1 MEAEPMQ
8 PVTATPIHGYS
19 RAEVDDFLQAAAAE
33 RARLEATIADANGRA
48 SRARSALGTHRV
60 MVAMLL
66 ETQREL
72 GQLRTDAEQ
81 EAEAI
86 IAAAE
91 RDVAQARAIRLDTE
105 EIDLSAF
112 ATAGENAV
120 AGMSTP
126 LSAFAPPEGTS
137 ADGSFASAPVNGA
150 GDGSGDDYF
159 AFLRGALDDDQPLGP
174 PPA

>member
-8 PVTATPIHGYS
+8 PPTATPIHGYS
-19 RAEVDDFLQAAAAE
+19 RAEVDDFLSAAAAE
-33 RARLEATIADANGRA
+33 RARLEATIADANTRA

-72 GQLRTDAEQ
+72 GQMRSDAEK

-86 IAAAE
+86 ISAAE
-91 RDVAQARAIRLDTE
+91 RDVAHARSIRRDTQ

-112 ATAGENAV
+112 AAAGERAS
-120 AGMSTP
+120 GDEPSP
-126 LSAFAPPEGTS
+126 FAPPEPTMPDEPLTS
-137 ADGSFASAPVNGA
+137 EPLN
-150 GDGSGDDYF
+150 GSGNGDEYF

-174 PPA
+174 LPG